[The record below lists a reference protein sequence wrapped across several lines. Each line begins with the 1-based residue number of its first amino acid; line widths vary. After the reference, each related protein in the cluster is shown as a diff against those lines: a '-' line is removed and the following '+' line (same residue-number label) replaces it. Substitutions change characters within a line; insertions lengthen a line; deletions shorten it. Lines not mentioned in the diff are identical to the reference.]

1 MKIEYSLA
9 ASYIFLGLAIGMVI
23 WLAGVKIIS
32 KEKADAPVA
41 ASYRKI
47 TAISVVLAVLG
58 IVFAVGHLGRI
69 DRFMNMVSNY
79 SSWLSWEGI
88 FSGGFMGLILVYFL
102 LNKAAERSKYI
113 DLFLYLAALAGIG
126 ALVSRNMLYAV
137 VKAIPAWNTP
147 LVIFADSFAALL
159 LGGLLFLVLTRKNT
173 SQSLMHSL
181 TKAIFIVAIVSVV
194 SVVVYEIYVGLT
206 LSALASQGVAVP
218 VAWPGSVL
226 RVLVGLLVP
235 VYLLAKSLKDT
246 SQHQTAI
253 YLTVSLVCVVVGEV
267 TAKIM
272 HYIVAV
278 KGPLF

>member
-147 LVIFADSFAALL
+147 LVIFADSFAAFT
-159 LGGLLFLVLTRKNT
+159 GWTTVFGIDQEKYFTI
-173 SQSLMHSL
+173 SDAFSYQGH
-181 TKAIFIVAIVSVV
+181 FIVAIVSVV
-194 SVVVYEIYVGLT
+194 SVVVYEIYVGL
-206 LSALASQGVAVP
+206 LYRHWQA
-218 VAWPGSVL
+218 
-226 RVLVGLLVP
+226 RVLLFPLPGRLCAQSFGWPVGP
-235 VYLLAKSLKDT
+235 VYLLASL
-246 SQHQTAI
+246 
-253 YLTVSLVCVVVGEV
+253 
-267 TAKIM
+267 
-272 HYIVAV
+272 
-278 KGPLF
+278 